1 MSGHLKME
9 LAASVVLLIEN
20 DEADVFLFR
29 RALSQLDFKGTIRVV
44 DSVSQAQDYLDGRGQ
59 FSDRV
64 YYPLPDLIVSDMNL
78 PGAFGNVF
86 LEWLRKEQRFAA
98 LPFVFLSGTF
108 LPPDKAWAE
117 DLGAKGFFHKT
128 GDIEV
133 MKERVRKM
141 LQFLPRPSPPA

>member
-1 MSGHLKME
+1 ME
-9 LAASVVLLIEN
+9 LAKPIVLLIEN

-29 RALSQLDFKGTIRVV
+29 RAMSQLDFKGTIRVV
-44 DSVSQAQDYLDGRGQ
+44 DSVHHARDYLEGRGEY
-59 FSDRV
+59 SDRR
-64 YYPLPDLIVSDMNL
+64 YYPVPDLIVSDMNL

-86 LEWLRKEQRFAA
+86 LEWLRKDERFVA

-117 DLGAKGFFHKT
+117 KLGAEGFFHKT

-133 MKERVRKM
+133 MKERVQKM
-141 LQFLPRPSPPA
+141 LKFLPPQSPPA